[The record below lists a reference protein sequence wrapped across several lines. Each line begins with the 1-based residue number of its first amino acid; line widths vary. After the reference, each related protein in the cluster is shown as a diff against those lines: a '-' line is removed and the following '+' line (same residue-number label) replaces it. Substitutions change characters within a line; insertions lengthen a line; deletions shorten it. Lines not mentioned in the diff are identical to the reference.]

1 MGTPRN
7 IYRRLDTTNYVPNRA
22 GNLGVAAEREA
33 EEAAR
38 TGSALLAS
46 TLARLGLR
54 PEQNERRRL
63 TFEEQ
68 LALVE
73 QGRARVVA
81 KPDLR
86 AADERTLAGVSSA
99 WMAA

>member
-1 MGTPRN
+1 MVTPRN
-7 IYRRLDTTNYVPNRA
+7 IYRRLDTTNYVPDRA
-22 GNLGVAAEREA
+22 GNLGVQAQKQA
-33 EEAAR
+33 EEAAKSGSEMLVAALWR
-38 TGSALLAS
+38 TGIK
-46 TLARLGLR
+46 
-54 PEQNERRRL
+54 PEERERRKL

-86 AADERTLAGVSSA
+86 IHDERTLAGISSA

>member
-22 GNLGVAAEREA
+22 GNLGIQAMLAAE
-33 EEAAR
+33 EEAR
-38 TGSALLAS
+38 NGSALLAS
-46 TLARLGLR
+46 TLSKLGLE
-54 PEQNERRRL
+54 PEQCERRKL

-86 AADERTLAGVSSA
+86 IHEERTLAGVSSA